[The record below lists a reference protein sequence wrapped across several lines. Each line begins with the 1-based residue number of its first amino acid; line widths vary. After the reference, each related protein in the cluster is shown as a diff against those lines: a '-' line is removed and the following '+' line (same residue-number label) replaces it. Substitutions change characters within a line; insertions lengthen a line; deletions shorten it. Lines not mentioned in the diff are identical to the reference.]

1 MCFPK
6 SKSTAELIRERYNK
20 NTVKR
25 TRKLEKFDYH
35 LHKAELDL
43 QHLCRCNNNLVPK
56 FLNFRV
62 ANNSSTC
69 QSNLLREEIRHKK
82 STVQNLLKEFSSL
95 KESVTK

>member
-43 QHLCRCNNNLVPK
+43 QHLW
-56 FLNFRV
+56 
-62 ANNSSTC
+62 
-69 QSNLLREEIRHKK
+69 
-82 STVQNLLKEFSSL
+82 
-95 KESVTK
+95 